1 MIISVTSLKGGVG
14 KSTIAQNLAVCMA
27 YNDYKVCIVDSDTNK
42 SSLRWAGLRHEN
54 LPRIPVFGSED
65 GRVLTQTIRGLY
77 DDYEVIIIDG
87 TPSLNKVTS
96 KILMLSDLVLIPIMP
111 SGLDLWATEIFLER
125 YQDAEE
131 QKEEKIPAYFILNQ
145 FDTRFNLS
153 KDMLEVLENSE
164 IQPLKC
170 SLKNRM
176 VYREAVLE
184 GKGVYECSNKKA
196 KEEIIQLTNAVQETI
211 GAISV

>member
-1 MIISVTSLKGGVG
+1 MIVSVTSLKGGVG
-14 KSTIAQNLAVCMA
+14 KSTIAQNLAVCFA
-27 YNDYKVCIVDSDTNK
+27 HNDYKTCIVDSDTNK
-42 SSLRWAGLRHEN
+42 SSLRWAGLRSED
-54 LPRIPVFGSED
+54 LPNIPVFGSED

-96 KILMLSDLVLIPIMP
+96 KIIMLSDLVLIPILP

-125 YQDAEE
+125 YQDAED
-131 QKEEKIPAYFILNQ
+131 QKEEKIPGHFVLNQ
-145 FDTRFNLS
+145 FDDRFNLS
-153 KDMLEVLENSE
+153 KDMMEVLEDSA
-164 IQPLKC
+164 IKPLKA
-170 SLKNRM
+170 SIKTRM

-196 KEEIIQLTNAVQETI
+196 KQEIINLTNAVQEAM
-211 GAISV
+211 GALSV